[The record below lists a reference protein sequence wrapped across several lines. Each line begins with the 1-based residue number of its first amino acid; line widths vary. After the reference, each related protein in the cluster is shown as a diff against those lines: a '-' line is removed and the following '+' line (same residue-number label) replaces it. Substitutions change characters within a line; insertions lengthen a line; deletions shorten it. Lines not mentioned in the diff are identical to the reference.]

1 MINSEMFKKQNNI
14 LYNNIFVKLM
24 LFVSIIFVFV
34 FSVWYS
40 FEVPLGDALN
50 RFYQNQKRNAL
61 LNKVNGKISVWNL
74 YKKSLESVSN
84 NEFEPIFEAVEKV
97 VSKVNEDYDCQLN
110 QQDIINIL
118 YYSNDNFKR
127 DLKNNL
133 DLFEKPEKDDM
144 WSSCNRLNV
153 CVYDPKNGQLNNTV
167 TLNNLCQDNVNQK
180 FMDYY
185 TNSYYTKTLSVGSEW
200 SNLFWNYSMEDSSY
214 DIIND
219 IYILSEILFAVNK
232 EPVETLFYKMPTVE
246 YQDVVYN
253 ENVFMDIDWFS
264 PYNEYIT
271 TTWDNNTWSDSNNW
285 SWSNS
290 SSGVWW
296 GNYENEWDDNIINDD
311 NEINMFIESIN
322 VWDWYNDDV
331 VVWWNQCV
339 SWFDIAWLSWSLYE
353 EIITTGSNLVDPEE
367 YLEELLDDID
377 EISCN
382 NDWVYQDWESLDC
395 PDNQSNGT
403 WELPPIDEI
412 EELLN
417 WAQQWT
423 WGNDIDPQVLSCFQK
438 CQDVPCNAMSCDKIM
453 CYAKCACQVYES
465 PYFDP
470 WVTPGLTSVFKIH
483 FCIIPVINNPVSKD
497 KTVYNINSVF
507 SEIYFVLKWLRNSGE
522 LTINKKTKEFLDT
535 SLKDNN
541 FGEQLSFSLN
551 TASKPTQAKELDMTK
566 EQKQQ
571 EFNKNLMEWILWFWA
586 ENNNDIERNKYVV
599 YDDPCI
605 HKVEKEDFDTIE
617 AKNNAIQ
624 ECQQDM
630 NKGTELSYIND
641 DLIDQK
647 IVVVNSSIDTFLM
660 QNRDF
665 WYAVDDMFRV
675 WNDSAELMSNK

>member
-1 MINSEMFKKQNNI
+1 
-14 LYNNIFVKLM
+14 M
-24 LFVSIIFVFV
+24 LCISIIFVFV
-34 FSVWYS
+34 FSIWYS
-40 FEVPLGDALN
+40 FEIPLGDALD

-61 LNKVNGKISVWNL
+61 LNDVNGKISVWDL

-97 VSKVNEDYDCQLN
+97 VWKVNNDYDCQLN
-110 QQDIINIL
+110 QQDIINVL

-133 DLFEKPEKDDM
+133 DLFEKPDKDDM
-144 WSSCNRLNV
+144 WNSCNKLNV
-153 CVYDPKNGQLNNTV
+153 CIYNPQNWQLNNTV
-167 TLNNLCQDNVNQK
+167 TLNNLCKDNINQK

-185 TNSYYTKTLSVGSEW
+185 TNSYYSKALSVGSEW

-264 PYNEYIT
+264 PYNDYIV
-271 TTWDNNTWSDSNNW
+271 TTWDNNTWGDSNNSWWWNNGGDLGWWW
-285 SWSNS
+285 SSEDLWN
-290 SSGVWW
+290 
-296 GNYENEWDDNIINDD
+296 DDIINDD

-322 VWDWYNDDV
+322 VWDWYNDDI

-339 SWFDIAWLSWSLYE
+339 SWFEIAWLSWSLYD
-353 EIITTGSNLVDPEE
+353 EIITTGLDLVDLEE

-465 PYFDP
+465 PYYDP
-470 WVTPGLTSVFKIH
+470 WVTPGLTSVFKIN

-507 SEIYFVLKWLRNSGE
+507 SEIYFILKWLRNSGE

-541 FGEQLSFSLN
+541 FGEQLSFTLN

-566 EQKQQ
+566 EQKQM
-571 EFNKNLMEWILWFWA
+571 EFNKNLMEWILWFWT
-586 ENNNDIERNKYVV
+586 ENNNDIERNKYIV

-605 HKVEKEDFDTIE
+605 HKVAKEDFDTIE
-617 AKNNAIQ
+617 AKNNSIK

-630 NKGTELSYIND
+630 NKWTELSYIND

-647 IVVVNSSIDTFLM
+647 IVVVNSSIDNFLM

-665 WYAVDDMFRV
+665 WYAVDDMFRS
-675 WNDSAELMSNK
+675 WNDSAEIMSNK